1 MIGTCWVTTSWAA
14 DAWAV
19 GSWADGAV
27 GINVLVRSMLIMGR
41 KKRLWFYD

>member
-27 GINVLVRSMLIMGR
+27 GLVRSILIMGR